1 MIKIREL
8 VNTRERLKLTI
19 ERMKLDI
26 EEIDSLIKKELINQ
40 NLTRFLNINF
50 NEINQFLKD

>member
-26 EEIDSLIKKELINQ
+26 EEIDSLIKKELIDQ

>member
-8 VNTRERLKLTI
+8 INTREQLKLTI

-26 EEIDSLIKKELINQ
+26 EEIDSLIKKELIDQ

>member
-8 VNTRERLKLTI
+8 INTREQLKLTI

-26 EEIDSLIKKELINQ
+26 EEIDSLIKKELIDQ

-50 NEINQFLKD
+50 DEINQFLKD